1 MGEADGI
8 RTFCM
13 ILLLIICGL
22 VGGLLGWR
30 LRHRNLTFV
39 SPTVT
44 ILVCLLLFIMG
55 IEIGSD
61 EAALAQLKEMGWV
74 SLAIAVFA
82 MLGSIAVTWGFF
94 YLSEK
99 KRREAKEKKQS
110 AHPEDHNA
118 ETL

>member
-1 MGEADGI
+1 
-8 RTFCM
+8 M
-13 ILLLIICGL
+13 ILLLITCGL

-30 LRHRNLTFV
+30 LRHRNLSFI

-82 MLGSIAVTWGFF
+82 MLGSIAATWGFF
-94 YLSEK
+94 CLSQ
-99 KRREAKEKKQS
+99 KRRRETKGEKQT
-110 AHPEDHNA
+110 ADPEDYNA
-118 ETL
+118 DTL

>member
-1 MGEADGI
+1 
-8 RTFCM
+8 M
-13 ILLLIICGL
+13 ILLLITCGL

-30 LRHRNLTFV
+30 LRHRNLSFI

-82 MLGSIAVTWGFF
+82 MLGSIAATWGFF
-94 YLSEK
+94 YLSQ
-99 KRREAKEKKQS
+99 KRRRETKGEKQT
-110 AHPEDHNA
+110 ADPEDYNA
-118 ETL
+118 DTL

>member
-1 MGEADGI
+1 
-8 RTFCM
+8 M

-30 LRHRNLTFV
+30 LRHRNLSFI

-74 SLAIAVFA
+74 SLVIAVFA
-82 MLGSIAVTWGFF
+82 MLGSIGVTWGFF
-94 YLSEK
+94 YLSRK
-99 KRREAKEKKQS
+99 KRQQAKEKS
-110 AHPEDHNA
+110 HTAEREDYNA
-118 ETL
+118 DTL